1 MTKPDAGRLAAPQ
14 TAALA
19 GGAVRDS
26 GWVRHVSKTRV
37 AHLFTAL
44 ALLTWWLYAQVIPA
58 YQMPGPGA
66 VFLRMVDF
74 VTTPFLLG
82 QLWISIYHISVAIAL
97 AFFAGS
103 ALAFTARFVPV
114 TRMLIDS
121 VLTPLLNAFAGIGWL
136 FLALLWFGLN
146 HTTVVFAVTMILI
159 PLTTINVRAG
169 LQELDGDMMEMGLS
183 FTRSSPRRFIRIV
196 LPLLLPYFFAA
207 LRISF
212 GVSWKV
218 VLTAE
223 LFGGNAGLGYLLNVA
238 RQEFDTETIFAIIAF
253 ILVFVVICEQL
264 LFRPVQRR
272 LDRRYSRA

>member
-1 MTKPDAGRLAAPQ
+1 MSSARAGQVAAPPAPTALP
-14 TAALA
+14 TAA
-19 GGAVRDS
+19 RFFS
-26 GWVRHVSKTRV
+26 GTRI
-37 AHLFTAL
+37 AHGFTLL
-44 ALLTWWLYAQVIPA
+44 ALLAWWGYSQIVPA

-66 VFLRMVDF
+66 VFARMVDF
-74 VTTPFLLG
+74 VATPFLLS
-82 QLWISIYHISVAIAL
+82 QLWVSIYHISVAIAV
-97 AFFAGS
+97 AFLVGS

-114 TRMLIDS
+114 TRMLIDT
-121 VLTPLLNAFAGIGWL
+121 VLTPFLNAFAGIGWL

-146 HTTVVFAVTMILI
+146 HTTVIFAVTMILI
-159 PLTTINVRAG
+159 PLTAINVRAG
-169 LQELDGDMMEMGLS
+169 LQELDEDMMEMGLS
-183 FTRSSPRRFIRIV
+183 FTRSGWRRFAWIV
-196 LPLLLPYFFAA
+196 VPLLVPYFFAA

-238 RQEFDTETIFAIIAF
+238 RQEFDTETIFAVIAF

-272 LDRRYSRA
+272 LDRRFARA

>member
-1 MTKPDAGRLAAPQ
+1 MAKAR
-14 TAALA
+14 A
-19 GGAVRDS
+19 GGMSAPSATPRLSAAWHLS
-26 GWVRHVSKTRV
+26 GTRI
-37 AHLFTAL
+37 AHLFT
-44 ALLTWWLYAQVIPA
+44 LLVLLVWWAYSLVVPA

-66 VFLRMVDF
+66 VFLRMADF
-74 VTTPFLLG
+74 VTTPFLLS
-82 QLWISIYHISVAIAL
+82 QLAVSIFHISVAIAL
-97 AFFAGS
+97 AFFIGS

-114 TRMLIDS
+114 TRMLIDTI
-121 VLTPLLNAFAGIGWL
+121 LTPFMNAFAGIGWL

-146 HTTVVFAVTMILI
+146 HTTVIFAVTMILI
-159 PLTTINVRAG
+159 PLTAINVRAG
-169 LQELDGDMMEMGLS
+169 LQELDEDLMEMGLS
-183 FTRSSPRRFIRIV
+183 FTRSGSRRFARIV
-196 LPLLLPYFFAA
+196 LPILVPYFFAA

-238 RQEFDTETIFAIIAF
+238 RQEFDIETIFAIIAF

-272 LDRRYSRA
+272 LDRRFARA

>member
-1 MTKPDAGRLAAPQ
+1 MAKTRAGRLAAPH
-14 TAALA
+14 TPSDRPGLALT
-19 GGAVRDS
+19 RQLS
-26 GWVRHVSKTRV
+26 GTRI
-37 AHLFTAL
+37 AHLFTLL
-44 ALLTWWLYAQVIPA
+44 ALLAWWLYSQTVPA

-74 VTTPFLLG
+74 VTTPFLLS
-82 QLWISIYHISVAIAL
+82 QLWISIYHISLAIGL
-97 AFFAGS
+97 AFLVGS
-103 ALAFTARFVPV
+103 ALAFFARFVPV
-114 TRMLIDS
+114 TRMLIDT
-121 VLTPLLNAFAGIGWL
+121 VLTPFLNAFAGIGWL

-146 HTTVVFAVTMILI
+146 HTTVIFAVTMILI

-169 LQELDGDMMEMGLS
+169 LQELDEDMMEMGLS
-183 FTRSSPRRFIRIV
+183 FSRSGRRRFLRIV
-196 LPLLLPYFFAA
+196 LPLLVPYFFAA

-272 LDRRYSRA
+272 LDRRYARA

>member
-1 MTKPDAGRLAAPQ
+1 MAKSGAGRLS
-14 TAALA
+14 
-19 GGAVRDS
+19 GARTTPSVPRLIGARHFS
-26 GWVRHVSKTRV
+26 GTRI
-37 AHLFTAL
+37 AHLFTLL
-44 ALLTWWLYAQVIPA
+44 ALLVWWLYSQVVPV

-66 VFLRMVDF
+66 VFLRMIDF
-74 VTTPFLLG
+74 VTSTYLLS
-82 QLWISIYHISVAIAL
+82 QLWVSIYHITVAIGL
-97 AFFAGS
+97 AFVIGCV
-103 ALAFTARFVPV
+103 LAFMARFVPV
-114 TRMLIDS
+114 TRMLIDT
-121 VLTPLLNAFAGIGWL
+121 VLTPFLNAFAGIGWL

-146 HTTVVFAVTMILI
+146 HTTVIFAVTMILI
-159 PLTTINVRAG
+159 PLVAINVRAG
-169 LQELDGDMMEMGLS
+169 LQELDEDMMEMGLS
-183 FTRSSPRRFIRIV
+183 FARSGGRRFTKIV

-272 LDRRYSRA
+272 VDRRFSRA

>member
-1 MTKPDAGRLAAPQ
+1 MAKAKAGRVSAPP
-14 TAALA
+14 TPSSSTHLTPA
-19 GGAVRDS
+19 RHFS
-26 GWVRHVSKTRV
+26 GTWIAHV
-37 AHLFTAL
+37 FTLL
-44 ALLTWWLYAQVIPA
+44 ALIAWWAYSNIVPA

-66 VFLRMVDF
+66 VFTRMVDF
-74 VTTPFLLG
+74 VTTPFLLS
-82 QLWISIYHISVAIAL
+82 QLWVSIYHITVAIAV
-97 AFFAGS
+97 AFVVGS

-114 TRMLIDS
+114 TRMLIDT
-121 VLTPLLNAFAGIGWL
+121 VLTPFLNAFAAIGWL

-146 HTTVVFAVTMILI
+146 HTTVIFAVTMILI
-159 PLTTINVRAG
+159 PLTAINVRAG
-169 LQELDGDMMEMGLS
+169 LQELDADTMEMGLS
-183 FTRSSPRRFIRIV
+183 FTRSVWRRFAWIV
-196 LPLLLPYFFAA
+196 VPLLVPYFFAA

-272 LDRRYSRA
+272 LDRRFARA

>member
-1 MTKPDAGRLAAPQ
+1 MVKAK
-14 TAALA
+14 A
-19 GGAVRDS
+19 GGYTALSTAPRFNVA
-26 GWVRHVSKTRV
+26 RHFTGTRI
-37 AHLFTAL
+37 AHLFTLLVLL
-44 ALLTWWLYAQVIPA
+44 AWWAYSQVVPA

-66 VFLRMVDF
+66 VFLRMADF
-74 VTTPFLLG
+74 VTSPFLLS
-82 QLWISIYHISVAIAL
+82 QLAVSIYHISLAIAL
-97 AFFAGS
+97 AFIIGS
-103 ALAFTARFVPV
+103 ILALTARFVPV
-114 TRMLIDS
+114 TRMLIDTI
-121 VLTPLLNAFAGIGWL
+121 LTPFLNAFAGIGWL

-146 HTTVVFAVTMILI
+146 HTTVIFAVTMILI

-169 LQELDGDMMEMGLS
+169 LQELDEDLMEMGLS
-183 FTRSSPRRFIRIV
+183 FTRSGPRRLTRIV
-196 LPLLLPYFFAA
+196 LPILVPYFFAA

-238 RQEFDTETIFAIIAF
+238 RQEFDIETIFAIIAF

-272 LDRRYSRA
+272 LDRRFARA